1 MFHAIGNFCFRFR
14 WIVIVVWVVLFG
26 VSVVATPL
34 LANVLTA
41 GFTNPNAPSQVAS
54 AQIEKT
60 FNQGETSVLVV
71 FKSDTLKATSDEF
84 KAAEQKALDAV
95 SAANIGDLQ
104 RVQTYASTGSDLLVS
119 KDGLSS
125 VAVFS
130 FSAQS
135 QTVQKELPAIRT
147 ALSGGQLKTYVTGG
161 PAVNEELTSYSFK
174 DLRRVEVYGLPL
186 ALIALIF
193 VFGSLVSA
201 AIPVVIGGVAV
212 TTTLGGMYLAARLT
226 GMSIFAMNTATLLG
240 LAVAIDYAL
249 FMVSRFREE
258 LHKGATVNEAVAV
271 TTARAGRSVFFSGMA
286 VMVGVVG
293 LVFFPSPGLR
303 SLGIGGALVVF
314 FSVAA
319 SVTFLPA
326 LLGVLGHRVDRL
338 PVIRLHEAREGKW
351 WRKWAKVLVQRPWAV
366 IIAAVILIALLA
378 APATTMKTQMAGATT
393 LPPSAQ
399 SRQGLEIL
407 DQQFDRTALSPVSVM
422 LTWKGDGSIDML
434 RAGSIFVYGQQ
445 LAKTPGVASVLS
457 PFTVGGMGGDV
468 TALAS
473 FWTQFQKLL
482 NDPDHFTI
490 PADGI
495 TLSNGTTI
503 TAAQLTQFKQLV
515 KTSVAPGAILFQ
527 VTATGAPNSTPTQ
540 DLIKTVTTTGAPGGF
555 QLYVSGE
562 AASTYDFFNEL
573 NTWFPWV
580 IAWVVVTSLIVFM
593 VLLRSVVLPVLTVAV
608 NLLTIAMSYGMLV
621 LLFQGTGF
629 EKILRFTST
638 GGIDAVIPVVL
649 LCILFGITMD
659 YAVFMLTRTHER
671 WNRTHDNRESII
683 TGMTRTSR
691 IIASAALLVV
701 IVTGSFAFT
710 SIAETKMMG
719 LGISL
724 AIIADA
730 ILIRFTLLPA
740 IMAYLGRANW
750 WWPGFEWVKKLGGG
764 KSTQA
769 KQDGGPEHPGAR
781 GRRDRG
787 GSTPDGGG
795 RPGPS
800 RPQTKPGPLRPT
812 GRVDPQLPR

>member
-14 WIVIVVWVVLFG
+14 WLVIAIWVVLFG

-34 LANVLTA
+34 LADVLTA
-41 GFTNPNAPSQVAS
+41 GFDNPNAPSQVAS
-54 AQIEKT
+54 AQIEKAFKT
-60 FNQGETSVLVV
+60 GETSILVV
-71 FKSDTLKATSDEF
+71 FGSDTLKATSDEF

-95 SAANIGDLQ
+95 AGAKIADLQ
-104 RVQTYASTGSDLLVS
+104 GVQTYASTGSDLLVS

-125 VAVFS
+125 VAVLS

-135 QTVQKELPAIRT
+135 QAVQKQLQTIRT
-147 ALSGGQLKTYVTGG
+147 ALSGGELKTYVTGG
-161 PAVNEELTSYSFK
+161 PAVNEELTDYSFK
-174 DLRRVEVYGLPL
+174 DLRKVEVYGLPL
-186 ALIALIF
+186 ALIALVF

-212 TTTLGGMYLAARLT
+212 TTTLGGMYLVARFT

-249 FMVSRFREE
+249 FMLSRFREE
-258 LHKGATVNEAVAV
+258 LHKGATVKEAVGV
-271 TTARAGRSVFFSGMA
+271 TTARAGRSVFFSGIA

-338 PVIRLHEAREGKW
+338 PVIRLHQAREGKW
-351 WRKWAKVLVQRPWAV
+351 WRKWAQILVKRPWAV
-366 IIAAVILIALLA
+366 IIAAVILVVLLA
-378 APATTMKTQMAGATT
+378 APATTMKTQMSGATT

-422 LTWKGDGSIDML
+422 LAWKGDGSIDMF
-434 RAGSIFVYGQQ
+434 RAGSIFMYGQQ
-445 LAKTPGVASVLS
+445 LAGTPGVASVLS
-457 PFTVGGMGGDV
+457 PFTVGGMGSDV

-473 FWTQFQKLL
+473 FWPQFQKLL
-482 NDPDHFTI
+482 NDPDNFTI
-490 PADGI
+490 PTEGI
-495 TLSNGTTI
+495 ALSGGQTI
-503 TAAQLTQFKQLV
+503 TAAQLVQFKQLV
-515 KTSVAPGAILFQ
+515 KMTVAPGAILFQ
-527 VTATGAPNSTPTQ
+527 ITATGAPNSAQTQ
-540 DLIKTVTTTGAPGGF
+540 DLIKTLASTAAPAGF
-555 QLYVSGE
+555 QVYVSGE
-562 AASTYDFFNEL
+562 AASTYDFFGEL

-580 IAWVVVTSLIVFM
+580 IAWVVITSLIVFI
-593 VLLRSVVLPVLTVAV
+593 VLLRSVILPVLTVAV

-621 LLFQGTGF
+621 LLFQGTSF
-629 EKILRFTST
+629 EKALRFTST

-671 WNRTHDNRESII
+671 WNRTHDNRESLI

-730 ILIRFTLLPA
+730 VLIRFTLLPA
-740 IMAYLGRANW
+740 IMVYIGRANW
-750 WWPGFEWVKKLGGG
+750 WWPGFRWVKRPGG
-764 KSTQA
+764 KKGTATNQSG
-769 KQDGGPEHPGAR
+769 DPGSPA
-781 GRRDRG
+781 
-787 GSTPDGGG
+787 
-795 RPGPS
+795 
-800 RPQTKPGPLRPT
+800 RPQTKPGVARPA